1 MKRNW
6 VNKGIIVLMVLTML
20 LSFTVTA
27 YAEYKAMDFLLDS
40 PAAIV
45 PSDNSPTIFING
57 VQLVSD
63 QPAIIENDRA
73 LVPLRAIFEALGQE
87 VEWDPNDQSITS
99 GDIWLQINN
108 PQAIGPNNT
117 MITLDVPAKII
128 NDRTYVP
135 LRFIAESLNKR
146 VEWDGVAYRADILD
160 QADLPEYQVNPPADP
175 FAPSMDFE
183 LTEVDYADGQL
194 IAACT
199 FTNTGDVFISTV
211 KRVDV
216 AVFAVY
222 DDGDSIEAANTYFTD
237 LVVNIG
243 PGESVEYTLEITD
256 VPEYDDATN
265 WGLELS
271 GWELE
276 YVS

>member
-1 MKRNW
+1 
-6 VNKGIIVLMVLTML
+6 
-20 LSFTVTA
+20 
-27 YAEYKAMDFLLDS
+27 AEYKAMDFLADS
-40 PAAIV
+40 PAAIL
-45 PSDNSPTIFING
+45 PSGNTPTIFING
-57 VQLVSD
+57 VQLVSE
-63 QPAIIENDRA
+63 QPAVIENDRT

-87 VEWDPNDQSITS
+87 VAWNPNDQSITS

-160 QADLPEYQVNPPADP
+160 QADLPEYPVTPPAVAVNP
-175 FAPSMDFE
+175 SMEFE
-183 LTEVDYADGQL
+183 LTEVEYADGQL
-194 IAACT
+194 TATGT

-211 KRVDV
+211 KQVDV
-216 AVFAVY
+216 KIFAAN
-222 DDGDSIEAANTYFTD
+222 DDGDSVEAANARFTD

-243 PGESVEYTLEITD
+243 PGESVDYNLEITD
-256 VPEYDDATN
+256 VPEFDDATY
-265 WGLELS
+265 WGLEFS
-271 GWELE
+271 DWEFE
-276 YVS
+276 FVS